1 MPVLQLPEL
10 RLQVV
15 TNVNERSNARVLA
28 HNGYI
33 DTVGGKS
40 VPIVLNASAVSIHP
54 TVCTRCMRQEQLVL
68 AVPGTDMFQFPAC
81 TYDFKQQPH
90 LGMAVTVYINKS
102 KDSIQHSVAATAYV
116 NFDEIMTG
124 AMLQINAQLNDVSST
139 PVHILLQ
146 GLLTPQQQ
154 LWNKHNLPVLDELC
168 SNFNSIGRIEE
179 RLSSFS
185 AERSSALKDFLDPH
199 NKDNVHSTLAMPTN
213 QVRHVMNIDSAD
225 NAQVE
230 FFKQVCTDE
239 CPDFLL
245 KYAPLSAAMLLTTA
259 VKFLAAKSPS
269 AAPVSYKAIADQL
282 TNAKWSEAD
291 AELWMQIYC
300 NCLTSIV
307 PTSNTYTGDVSWLV
321 NSNGASVIP
330 NLVGEEQLLLGS
342 PVVQAAHDL
351 QLCQK
356 LSAQCQELFSAGD
369 VQKAELAFAAA
380 HTARLKTSELCKAQD
395 CEDFAADMRNYM
407 SASTHAF
414 VMAAAAEHMI
424 GTPLLCGDARLNIL
438 HNTVKDAQQALL
450 ACCATQRYV
459 HELTHFACR
468 DCVCIAVGANLT
480 SKYGTTIDEKPNVHL
495 GRDAFA
501 DRDTFILSTTPGAAG
516 HACRIRTTSA
526 RVHSL
531 DLKHG
536 VRMHV
541 HDTNVLCIQESTS
554 ATIFREA
561 TEAPQVFDI
570 EIQVGCANTRHLNNM
585 PGSVVRNVTGSIYGD
600 MLTNSGLCASHAA
613 DRMGTKDF
621 YKVLCAVGGHSL
633 LGAEKGLTNAPMHP
647 AEILQSMLSGCKDT
661 SYYFG
666 VQHVDGAPMM
676 SLEFELKPEEQDCLR
691 LLARAQAPL
700 YAKSMELILASGA
713 VGTCFLPRLDSI
725 SHHMPGNVQGTT
737 ASGKQL
743 FVVAQ
748 KTPLLCMTDVLKSS
762 SVEGL
767 LSTQKEHVHNVLK
780 NTCKSEFEFFSDHIS
795 TDIML
800 LHTHMSM

>member
-1 MPVLQLPEL
+1 M
-10 RLQVV
+10 
-15 TNVNERSNARVLA
+15 VNERSNARVLA
-28 HNGYI
+28 QNGYI
-33 DTVGGKS
+33 DTVGGHNAP
-40 VPIVLNASAVSIHP
+40 VILNASAVSMHP
-54 TVCTRCMRQEQLVL
+54 TVCTRCMRPEQLVL
-68 AVPGTDMFQFPAC
+68 ATEATDMFQFPAC
-81 TYDFKQQPH
+81 TYEFKQQPH

-102 KDSIQHSVAATAYV
+102 KDSVQHSVATTAYV

-124 AMLQINAQLNDVSST
+124 GAVQLNGVLNDVNGT
-139 PVHILLQ
+139 PVHIILQ

-154 LWNKHNLPVLDELC
+154 MWNKKNLAVLDELC
-168 SNFNSIGRIEE
+168 GNFNSIGRIEE
-179 RLSSFS
+179 RLASFS
-185 AERSSALKDFLDPH
+185 AERSSAVKDFLDPH
-199 NKDNVHSTLAMPTN
+199 NKENVHSTLAMHTN

-225 NAQVE
+225 NAQAE
-230 FFKQVCTDE
+230 YFKQVCTDE

-259 VKFLAAKSPS
+259 VKFLAAKNMS
-269 AAPVSYKAIADQL
+269 ASPVSYRCIADTL
-282 TNAKWSEAD
+282 TNAKWTEAD
-291 AELWMQIYC
+291 GELWMQIFC

-321 NSNGASVIP
+321 NSGGASIIP
-330 NLVGEEQLLLGS
+330 SLVGEEQLLLGS
-342 PVVQAAHDL
+342 PVVQAVHDI

-356 LSAQCQELFSAGD
+356 LGSQCQELFSAGEM
-369 VQKAELAFAAA
+369 QRAEMAFVAA
-380 HTARLKTSELCKAQD
+380 HTARLKTSELCKNQD

-414 VMAAAAEHMI
+414 IMTAAAEHMI
-424 GTPLLCGDARLNIL
+424 GTPLLCGDARLNIA
-438 HNTVKDAQQALL
+438 HNTVLDAQQALL

-480 SKYGTTIDEKPNVHL
+480 AKYGTTIEERPAAQL
-495 GRDAFA
+495 GRAAFA

-516 HACRIRTTSA
+516 HACRIRTTSS
-526 RVHSL
+526 RMHTL

-536 VRMHV
+536 VRVHV

-570 EIQVGCANTRHLNNM
+570 EIQVGCANTRHLNGM
-585 PGSVVRNVTGSIYGD
+585 PRSVVRNVTGSIYGD

-633 LGAEKGLTNAPMHP
+633 LSAENASTNKLMQPP
-647 AEILQSMLSGCKDT
+647 EILQSMLNGCKDT
-661 SYYFG
+661 NYYFG
-666 VQHVDGAPMM
+666 VPHSEGASMM
-676 SLEFELKPEEQDCLR
+676 ALEFELKPEEQDIIR
-691 LLARAQAPL
+691 LLARANAPI

-725 SHHMPGNVQGTT
+725 SPHLPGNVQGET
-737 ASGKQL
+737 ANGKQL

-748 KTPLLCMTDVLKSS
+748 KKPLLSMTDVLKSN

-767 LSTQKEHVHNVLK
+767 LRTQKAHVSNVLK
-780 NTCKSEFEFFSDHIS
+780 DTCKSEFDFFSDHIS

-800 LHTHMSM
+800 LHTHLSM